1 MADNTENESSAIDP
15 LKLVEPPVPE
25 SSPVKSNSKTTPDP
39 FPYRHYYALYPT
51 CNKML
56 ASKWDAAQ
64 RHKHLKKLAA
74 AKPNVDNTAPKVY
87 NHLKVKLKKIQ
98 MEEGIYYKLLNS
110 RSTSSNS
117 KT

>member
-1 MADNTENESSAIDP
+1 MTDSSNNEIPTTEKSEVIEQDRNAEVHPSTLGESQASEAIP
-15 LKLVEPPVPE
+15 IA
-25 SSPVKSNSKTTPDP
+25 KSNSKQTTPDP

-64 RHKHLKKLAA
+64 RHRHLKKLAA

-98 MEEGIYYKLLNS
+98 MEEGI
-110 RSTSSNS
+110 
-117 KT
+117 